1 MKAYLL
7 VDAVSHGKD
16 RHIYGKKGQQVEI
29 ISEPLP
35 ALIVELNGKRFPVHV
50 SEVSDY
56 K

>member
-1 MKAYLL
+1 MKAFLL
-7 VDAVSHGKD
+7 QDIRSYGKD
-16 RHIYGKKGQQVEI
+16 NRLYGKKGDKVEI

-50 SEVSDY
+50 SEVSNY